1 MKISFIVEGPDDE
14 DFIRYFLEDSLI
26 ENGYHVELIKP
37 LYGSKIF
44 TESPKHVDLHLNFF
58 SIQRV
63 FILVDLHKFPCKTYV
78 LKKFGSLRDNPNVK
92 IIIVIREI
100 TAWFL
105 ADFEAIEWV
114 KKGSAKL
121 LRSIVPNENTE
132 SLSNPKEVFNQL
144 KGQKIRI
151 RTLLKRQ
158 ISKKF
163 DIERARTRNPSLNR
177 LLNELKL

>member
-1 MKISFIVEGPDDE
+1 MKISFIVEGTDDE
-14 DFIRYFLEDSLI
+14 EFIKYCLEDRLS
-26 ENGYHVELIKP
+26 ENGHQVEYIVP

-44 TESPKHVDLHLNFF
+44 NDCHKHVNLHLNSY

-78 LKKFGSLRDNPNVK
+78 LEKFGALRDNPNVK
-92 IIIVIREI
+92 IIIVIKEI

-114 KKGSAKL
+114 NKGSAKIL
-121 LRSIVPNENTE
+121 KSITVHENTE

-144 KGQKIRI
+144 KGKKIKV
-151 RTLLKRQ
+151 RTLLKRKIAKQ
-158 ISKKF
+158 F
-163 DIERARTRNPSLNR
+163 DLIRARTRNPSLNR
-177 LLNELKL
+177 LLNELGL